1 MTWKLSSK
9 DKGSEYQSP
18 MSLSEKQNEHPK
30 YMLLAITN
38 FQTEHP
44 LCVQVYVH
52 TEEKYNYSLYTTF
65 IIHAKTAICMI
76 KVV

>member
-1 MTWKLSSK
+1 MLEWIWKQWMFQQPLITLNGYSYLIICVLSMTWKLSSK

-38 FQTEHP
+38 F
-44 LCVQVYVH
+44 
-52 TEEKYNYSLYTTF
+52 
-65 IIHAKTAICMI
+65 
-76 KVV
+76 